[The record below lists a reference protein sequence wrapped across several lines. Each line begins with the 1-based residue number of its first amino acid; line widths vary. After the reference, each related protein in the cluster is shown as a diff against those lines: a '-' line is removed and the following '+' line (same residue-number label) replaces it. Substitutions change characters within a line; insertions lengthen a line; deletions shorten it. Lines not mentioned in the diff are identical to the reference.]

1 MKNMLWQPS
10 DETKKKTNLWAFKQQ
25 IEDATGASFP
35 DFDAIWNWSITEP
48 EKFWAEV
55 ANFCQ
60 LQRVDQSG
68 PILETPDDLLQARFF
83 PNNTLNYAQNL
94 LAHDGTGEAIV
105 AYNESKSSGG
115 NEAIGRRA
123 LSWQE
128 VRAKVSQLQQALTAS
143 GVQQGDRVAGFIP
156 NIPEAIIA
164 MLAATSLGAI
174 WSSCSPNFGTA
185 GVVDR
190 FGQIEPKILFATNGY
205 TYNGKPFSTLP
216 TVTQLSN
223 DLPSLEKTIIVP
235 FLDDAA
241 SHQSEQDLLT
251 LDEFI
256 TPYQPKD
263 LTFTPLSFDAPLF
276 IMYSSGTTGLPKC
289 IVHSVGGTLL
299 QHLKEHQLQTDIH
312 PKDRVFYYTTCG
324 WMMWNW
330 LVSALASKATIVL
343 YDGNPF
349 YPDGNRLSQLCEQ
362 EKLTHFGVSAKYFD
376 SCYKAGIAPA
386 KTCDLTPLRV
396 ILSTGSPL
404 SADRFDYIYSEWKQ
418 DMCLSSIAGGT
429 DILGAFFGGNPI
441 GPVFRGQCQKR
452 GLGMNVQIF
461 NDQGQ
466 SVENTPGELVCI
478 APHPSQPV
486 GFWNDPDQTRYK
498 KAYYDK
504 WPNVWCHGDLV
515 ELKSEGGAIFHGRSD
530 TTLNPGGVRIGTAEI
545 YRQIESLPEIL
556 EPLVVG
562 QNHQDDVRV
571 VLFVTLREGVGLD
584 DALVDKIKQTIRSN
598 ATARHVPA
606 LIFSCPD
613 LPRTR
618 SGKISEI
625 AVRDVIH
632 GRRVKNK
639 EALLNPESLGFFEA
653 LPGL

>member
-1 MKNMLWQPS
+1 MTNMLWQPS
-10 DETKKKTNLWAFKQQ
+10 EENKKKTNLWAFQQQ
-25 IEDATGASFP
+25 IESATGASFP
-35 DFDAIWNWSITEP
+35 DYDAIWNWSIAEP
-48 EKFWAEV
+48 DKFWNEV

-60 LQRVDQSG
+60 LQRVEQDG
-68 PILETPDDLLQARFF
+68 PILVNPDDLLQARFF

-94 LAHDGTGEAIV
+94 LDHGATGEV
-105 AYNESKSSGG
+105 VVSYNEA
-115 NEAIGRRA
+115 NERRT
-123 LSWQE
+123 LNWEQL
-128 VRAKVSQLQQALTAS
+128 RAKVSQLQQALKAN
-143 GVQQGDRVAGFIP
+143 GVKQGDRVAGFIP
-156 NIPEAIIA
+156 NIPEAIVA

-174 WSSCSPNFGTA
+174 WSSCSPDFGTA

-205 TYNGKPFSTLP
+205 TYNGKPFNSLP
-216 TVTQLSN
+216 TLTQLSKE
-223 DLPSLEKTIIVP
+223 LPSLEKVIIIP
-235 FLDDAA
+235 FLEEAGL
-241 SHQSEQDLLT
+241 QPLNGEMVT

-256 TPYQPKD
+256 NPYQPQD
-263 LTFTPLSFDAPLF
+263 LTFTPLPFDAPLF

-299 QHLKEHQLQTDIH
+299 QHLKEHQLQTDIK
-312 PKDRVFYYTTCG
+312 PSDRFFYFTTCG

-349 YPDGNRLSQLCEQ
+349 YPDGNRLSQLCEK
-362 EKLTHFGVSAKYFD
+362 EKLTHFGASAKYFD
-376 SCYKAGIAPA
+376 SCYKADISPA
-386 KTCDLTPLRV
+386 KTCDLSPLRV
-396 ILSTGSPL
+396 VLSTGSPL

-418 DMCLSSIAGGT
+418 DVCLSSIAGGT
-429 DILGAFFGGNPI
+429 DILGSFFSGNPF
-441 GPVFRGQCQKR
+441 GPVYRGQCQKR
-452 GLGMNVQIF
+452 GLGLNVQIF
-461 NDQGQ
+461 NDEGQ
-466 SVENTPGELVCI
+466 PVENTPGELVCI
-478 APHPSQPV
+478 APQPSQPI
-486 GFWNDPDQTRYK
+486 GFWNDPGHTRYK
-498 KAYYDK
+498 KSYYEE

-515 ELKSEGGAIFHGRSD
+515 ELTSEGGAVFHGRSD

-545 YRQIESLPEIL
+545 YRQIDPLPEIL

-562 QNHQDDVRV
+562 QNHLDDVRV

-584 DALVDKIKQTIRSN
+584 DALVNKIKQAIRSN
-598 ATARHVPA
+598 ATPRHVPA
-606 LIFSCPD
+606 LIFACPD

-632 GRRVKNK
+632 GRSVKNK
-639 EALLNPESLGFFEA
+639 EALLNPESLDFFQS